1 MPGGTGRVTRR
12 SRLDS
17 TGARVAALA
26 VALAA
31 GAAIVWVGK
40 SGFSGMPLT
49 PFAKAPGA
57 ANTAPSASPELAACL
72 AERLGA
78 VEQMRR
84 DGLVSDGQHETFR
97 ARAIS
102 YCQTQFPPQ

>member
-1 MPGGTGRVTRR
+1 MPGGTGRFTRR
-12 SRLDS
+12 SGLD
-17 TGARVAALA
+17 GVAARLA
-26 VALAA
+26 ALLVALAA

-40 SGFSGMPLT
+40 IGFAGMPLT
-49 PFAKAPGA
+49 PFAEAPGA
-57 ANTAPSASPELAACL
+57 ADTAPSASPELAACL

-78 VEQMRR
+78 VEHMRR
-84 DGLVSDGQHETFR
+84 DGVVSDGQYETFR